1 MGHQVMIQL
10 DAGVVARCPGEL
22 LLVLDAPVNQQTLR
36 GWNQFKGVVESDKK
50 LQELHLCK
58 DFEKDGPGESR

>member
-10 DAGVVARCPGEL
+10 DAGVVSGCLDEL
-22 LLVLDAPVNQQTLR
+22 LLALDTPVNEQTLR

-50 LQELHLCK
+50 VAGVA
-58 DFEKDGPGESR
+58 FM